1 MPISTATGLQ
11 RWCLMRTISLVFP
24 TKPSKVSRRQ
34 LLFSQR
40 SPQSKFLGGGKSIT
54 VTSSIYYLSLSQCFS
69 KPYPLA
75 SSTLHNLFSF
85 LILFNSALCF
95 SPPFPFVQQYFK
107 EKKKRQVQPSQFPRD
122 LQSLWASYSACHQ
135 HHDYPHLSDWVGWPQ
150 RQLTLTAINTIFP
163 NRGCKSIREVGFFV
177 NRFCSLYFPTI
188 ALNILNIFFMNQAGS
203 F

>member
-40 SPQSKFLGGGKSIT
+40 SPQGKFLGGGKSIT

-107 EKKKRQVQPSQFPRD
+107 EKKKTSTALSVPSWSPKPLSKLF
-122 LQSLWASYSACHQ
+122 SLPSASW
-135 HHDYPHLSDWVGWPQ
+135 LSSSVWLGWM
-150 RQLTLTAINTIFP
+150 TTETINTDSYKYHISQK
-163 NRGCKSIREVGFFV
+163 RLQKH
-177 NRFCSLYFPTI
+177 
-188 ALNILNIFFMNQAGS
+188 
-203 F
+203 

>member
-40 SPQSKFLGGGKSIT
+40 SPQGKFLGGGKSIT

-107 EKKKRQVQPSQFPRD
+107 EKKKKDKYSPLSSLMISKAFEQVIQLAISIMTILICLTGLDDHRD
-122 LQSLWASYSACHQ
+122 
-135 HHDYPHLSDWVGWPQ
+135 
-150 RQLTLTAINTIFP
+150 N
-163 NRGCKSIREVGFFV
+163 
-177 NRFCSLYFPTI
+177 
-188 ALNILNIFFMNQAGS
+188 
-203 F
+203 

>member
-40 SPQSKFLGGGKSIT
+40 SPQGKFLGGGKSIT

-107 EKKKRQVQPSQFPRD
+107 EKKKDKYSPLSSLMISKAFEQVIQLAISIMTILICLTGLDDHRD
-122 LQSLWASYSACHQ
+122 
-135 HHDYPHLSDWVGWPQ
+135 
-150 RQLTLTAINTIFP
+150 N
-163 NRGCKSIREVGFFV
+163 
-177 NRFCSLYFPTI
+177 
-188 ALNILNIFFMNQAGS
+188 
-203 F
+203 